1 MEHDNHMV
9 DAVMY
14 KIKAALP
21 EKASKQLEIKS
32 NHPLM
37 LMVSVDTSVCV
48 WGGGGGFEGL
58 WGETTVVGG
67 VLRDLIIG
75 VRKCGIVETWG
86 AGWRVMTGGTGKS
99 IRGFDPREGE
109 KVLFCEGKAR
119 DVG

>member
-1 MEHDNHMV
+1 MEWTGLSSRADVTEHDNHMV

-48 WGGGGGFEGL
+48 CGEGGGGSKACGGRQRL
-58 WGETTVVGG
+58 WAEYYG
-67 VLRDLIIG
+67 
-75 VRKCGIVETWG
+75 
-86 AGWRVMTGGTGKS
+86 S
-99 IRGFDPREGE
+99 
-109 KVLFCEGKAR
+109 
-119 DVG
+119 